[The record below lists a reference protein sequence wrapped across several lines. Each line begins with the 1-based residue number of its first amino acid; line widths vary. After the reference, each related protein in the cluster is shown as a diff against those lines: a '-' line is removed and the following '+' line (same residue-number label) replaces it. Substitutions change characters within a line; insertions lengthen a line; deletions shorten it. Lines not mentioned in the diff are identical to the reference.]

1 VSLQD
6 DIFAWVR
13 RQPPWK
19 QELYLRTALSPEL
32 EASDIEEVTA
42 MLLGETTHTSLPREV
57 VREDLPGAFGGGQPM
72 YLESL
77 SEISNVNVLADGET
91 LAFQHEGL
99 NVVYGKN
106 GSGKTGYARIVKHC
120 GRTLRRETVLAN
132 VGERVGGRP
141 FATVTVKVGREK
153 LSLPVDLEAPP
164 PAHLARICVADSLAG
179 ERYLT
184 ADTEVDYAPAA
195 LQSLSR
201 LADGLKAV
209 GRELSTRVERA
220 QPTPLDLR
228 PFGPNTEVTRLL
240 QSLSTTTNAE
250 AIEAHASWSEEERA
264 ELEKLR
270 RKHGEILAMQ
280 APRLRKVAESS
291 AEAADG
297 LAAALRE
304 ISSLL
309 GPQAVQECRAR
320 HEELSSA
327 RAAERTVAARFA
339 AEPLDGVGSD
349 AWKHMWEAARAY
361 VEHLGQ
367 TLPPTHD
374 GAACPLCM
382 QPLGDEARARLGRF
396 EDFVKAD
403 ISRQVH
409 DIEQKIEAA
418 REAVPV
424 VERTQLVHAEA
435 LKFLDDDPLQS
446 GEKVRRWLD
455 LAQRVAKRLR
465 AGDLDGL
472 EPVEVA
478 PLEEVEAWAA
488 ARTQEAAEHAALQD
502 TQEQERV
509 TTALAEF
516 EACEELG
523 HRLPEVLAH
532 LRALREVEA
541 ITAAKRKIGTSHLSN
556 TMTALS
562 RQLIEADLQGAL
574 NRHLHALNFNGLT
587 VIVKP
592 KTVRGKS
599 MVALRFK
606 SIDNVPLNS
615 VLSQGEQRRLALAM
629 FLAEM
634 EVLGEPNPVVLDDP
648 VSSIDQEGR
657 RHVAKTLC
665 RLAQRQQVI
674 IFTHELS
681 FVHELQRQAP
691 SDLAVNLQHLARYGR
706 SVGHVREGLPWEGKK
721 ARQRRQE
728 LQDMLTE
735 VRAVGDIGDEA
746 SYQRAAREFCV
757 KLRESFER
765 AVEEVILGET
775 VTRRDDTIHT
785 KNLRKVIWSEEICV
799 LVDRGVDE
807 CSPWAHDRPLADGAD
822 PPTVDE
828 LREGLELFGDLLDL
842 VREARSDMAKSPEL
856 LGVVDL
862 AQSVRASRGEG
873 LSVVG
878 GESSEREPFDDLM

>member
-1 VSLQD
+1 
-6 DIFAWVR
+6 
-13 RQPPWK
+13 
-19 QELYLRTALSPEL
+19 
-32 EASDIEEVTA
+32 
-42 MLLGETTHTSLPREV
+42 MLLGEITHTSLPREV
-57 VREDLPGAFGGGQPM
+57 AREDLPGAYGGGQAM
-72 YLESL
+72 YIESL

-91 LAFQHEGL
+91 LRFQHEGL

-132 VGERVGGRP
+132 VGERDSGRP
-141 FATVTVKVGREK
+141 SATVAVKLGGET

-164 PAHLARICVADSLAG
+164 PAHLARICVADSLSG

-184 ADTEVDYAPAA
+184 ADTEVDYAPAG

-209 GRELSTRVERA
+209 GQELAIRAEQA
-220 QPTPLDLR
+220 QPAPLDLR
-228 PFGPNTEVTRLL
+228 PFGPNTEVMRLL
-240 QSLSTTTNAE
+240 QSLSTTTNE
-250 AIEAHASWSEEERA
+250 EVIKTYASFREEERA
-264 ELEKLR
+264 DFEKLR

-280 APRLRKVAESS
+280 APRLRKVAETS
-291 AEAADG
+291 AEAAGG
-297 LAAALRE
+297 LVAAFPDL
-304 ISSLL
+304 SSLL

-320 HEELSSA
+320 YEQLSSTQE
-327 RAAERTVAARFA
+327 AERVVAATFA
-339 AEPLDGVGSD
+339 AEPIEGVGSD
-349 AWKHMWEAARAY
+349 PWKHMWEAARVY

-382 QPLGDEARARLGRF
+382 QPLSDQAQARLGRF

-403 ISRQVH
+403 ISRQVRES
-409 DIEQKIEAA
+409 EQKIEAA
-418 REAVPV
+418 RQAMPI

-435 LKFLDDDPLQS
+435 LKLLDEDPLQS
-446 GEKVRRWLD
+446 GEKVRRWFD
-455 LAQRVAKRLR
+455 LAQHVEKRLR
-465 AGDLDGL
+465 AGELDGL
-472 EPVEVA
+472 EPVEAA

-488 ARTQEAAEHAALQD
+488 ARTREAAEHAALQD

-516 EACEELG
+516 EAREALG

-532 LRALREVEA
+532 LRALRDVEA
-541 ITAAKRKIGTSHLSN
+541 VTAAKRKIGTGHLSN
-556 TMTALS
+556 TITTLS

-587 VIVKP
+587 VVVKP
-592 KTVRGKS
+592 KTVRGRS

-606 SIDNVPLNS
+606 SIDDVPLNS

-634 EVLGEPNPVVLDDP
+634 EVLGEPSPVVLDDP

-665 RLAQRQQVI
+665 QLAQKQQVI

-691 SDLAVNLQHLARYGR
+691 VDLAMNLQHLARRGR

-728 LQDMLTE
+728 LQNMLTE
-735 VRAVGDIGDEA
+735 VRAVGDDRNEE

-765 AVEEVILGET
+765 VVEEEILGET

-785 KNLRKVIWSEEICV
+785 KNLRKVIWSDEICA

-842 VREARSDMAKSPEL
+842 AREARSDKAKSPAL
-856 LGVVDL
+856 LGVIDP
-862 AQSVRASRGEG
+862 AQNVRASRGED
-873 LSVVG
+873 LSVVVG
-878 GESSEREPFDDLM
+878 GISEHKPSDDLT